1 MLFNELNSSA
11 DNDVTCQKE
20 SFTGSRTRQRVCRS
34 NSANEADAK
43 AARSFLNSLLLSSG
57 RGAGAG
63 GPQVNAAIGTG
74 EAQSAAVMG
83 RETAKAALEDEM
95 ERLLGENRELYRA
108 VVAYV
113 DRRDEYNRERG
124 STNVRTG
131 PERAISIEVAAP
143 VLQCAATATTDYRQL
158 NTLARVTGG
167 VAISECAAASGAFTV
182 ALRVRDE
189 SGQDKLLEFSETW
202 QRSDDQDVRFTADYP
217 IGDNMELMSTR
228 IRDLTCTCATP
239 AAGGD

>member
-34 NSANEADAK
+34 NSANQADAK
-43 AARSFLNSLLLSSG
+43 AARSFLNSLLISSG

-131 PERAISIEVAAP
+131 QERDVSIEWRRPRYRARSAP
-143 VLQCAATATTDYRQL
+143 PLPRPTT
-158 NTLARVTGG
+158 G
-167 VAISECAAASGAFTV
+167 S
-182 ALRVRDE
+182 
-189 SGQDKLLEFSETW
+189 
-202 QRSDDQDVRFTADYP
+202 
-217 IGDNMELMSTR
+217 STR
-228 IRDLTCTCATP
+228 SRASLAESLSQSARQPREPSPLRYGSGTRVGRISCSNSARRGSVATIRM
-239 AAGGD
+239 